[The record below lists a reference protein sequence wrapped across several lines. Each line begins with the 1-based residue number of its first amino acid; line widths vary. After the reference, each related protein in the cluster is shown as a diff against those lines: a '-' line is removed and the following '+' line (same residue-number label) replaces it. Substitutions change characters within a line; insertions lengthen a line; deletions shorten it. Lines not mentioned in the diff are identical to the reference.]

1 METRETYKQEM
12 MARLE
17 KCYVEIYLL
26 DLMVVNAESD
36 TQVRYVKLLDV
47 LHAKKR
53 EVAKKIQ
60 ELEDES
66 GETWEKAKRSADEVW
81 DDLVTGIA
89 HANIV
94 FK

>member
-1 METRETYKQEM
+1 METSETYKKKM

-26 DLMVVNAESD
+26 DLIAVNAESD
-36 TQVRYVKLLDV
+36 AQVRFVQELDV

-53 EVAKKIQ
+53 EAAKKIQ
-60 ELEDES
+60 ELEDAS
-66 GETWEKAKRSADEVW
+66 GEALEKAKRSADEIW
-81 DDLVTGIA
+81 DDLAIGIA